1 MHTPITLFDQGN
13 FPLFNDPRGNLH
25 PTASNDFFDSFPRDN
40 GDRFF
45 CGFALFVFAIIIGA
59 CCLNCCCL
67 CYKRRQLRKHQLSG
81 HSFCNSPVVVTSATH
96 TAPGGYPVTTVPAR
110 TYQTTTYA
118 TPYPAQTTGPNLTVQ
133 MPMPM
138 PTTHSPMPGVQQPQG
153 APYPPVQQYPGANA
167 ANMNPPSY
175 DAAMANSSPSVAAPG
190 YEKQMPY
197 NPNY

>member
-1 MHTPITLFDQGN
+1 MEAKQQ
-13 FPLFNDPRGNLH
+13 
-25 PTASNDFFDSFPRDN
+25 AKSAADS
-40 GDRFF
+40 
-45 CGFALFVFAIIIGA
+45 A
-59 CCLNCCCL
+59 
-67 CYKRRQLRKHQLSG
+67 
-81 HSFCNSPVVVTSATH
+81 PVVVTSATH

-138 PTTHSPMPGVQQPQG
+138 PTAHSPMPGVQQPQG
-153 APYPPVQQYPGANA
+153 APYPPVQQYPGAGA

>member
-1 MHTPITLFDQGN
+1 MSDTCE
-13 FPLFNDPRGNLH
+13 NLLLCCRCLYVCV
-25 PTASNDFFDSFPRDN
+25 SIIECLRWCDSEE
-40 GDRFF
+40 DREQR
-45 CGFALFVFAIIIGA
+45 A
-59 CCLNCCCL
+59 
-67 CYKRRQLRKHQLSG
+67 
-81 HSFCNSPVVVTSATH
+81 PVVVTSATH

-138 PTTHSPMPGVQQPQG
+138 PTAHSPMPGVQQPQG
-153 APYPPVQQYPGANA
+153 APYPPVQQYPGAGA

>member
-1 MHTPITLFDQGN
+1 MVYLYCAVWIPILVI
-13 FPLFNDPRGNLH
+13 
-25 PTASNDFFDSFPRDN
+25 
-40 GDRFF
+40 F
-45 CGFALFVFAIIIGA
+45 CVFALFTILRILQV
-59 CCLNCCCL
+59 
-67 CYKRRQLRKHQLSG
+67 RRLRLQTATVINS
-81 HSFCNSPVVVTSATH
+81 SPVVVTSATH

>member
-1 MHTPITLFDQGN
+1 MVYLYCAVWIPILVI
-13 FPLFNDPRGNLH
+13 
-25 PTASNDFFDSFPRDN
+25 
-40 GDRFF
+40 F
-45 CGFALFVFAIIIGA
+45 CVFALFTILRILQV
-59 CCLNCCCL
+59 
-67 CYKRRQLRKHQLSG
+67 RRLRLQTATVI
-81 HSFCNSPVVVTSATH
+81 NTSPVVVTSATH

-118 TPYPAQTTGPNLTVQ
+118 TTPYPAQTTGPNLTVQ

-138 PTTHSPMPGVQQPQG
+138 PTAHSPMPGVQQPQG
-153 APYPPVQQYPGANA
+153 PPYPPVQQYPGASA